1 MADPGE
7 LGVGV
12 RSICWDCGTEW
23 DGWSSQN
30 PEGTPCY
37 RCEGTNTHHKPEI
50 MALRAEVERLRK
62 VENDALWLARLACG
76 SSWPMEM
83 AQGVEDAAARV
94 RAAFSA
100 SRERET

>member
-1 MADPGE
+1 
-7 LGVGV
+7 
-12 RSICWDCGTEW
+12 
-23 DGWSSQN
+23 
-30 PEGTPCY
+30 
-37 RCEGTNTHHKPEI
+37 

-83 AQGVEDAAARV
+83 AQAVEDAAARV

-100 SRERET
+100 RTEGES